1 MILAFTVLRDLQQID
16 HTKETRLSR
25 QLWSDIRKANRHDRI
40 HLDLTFFDSVRAA
53 NFDMW
58 TRPYPDTAGDFS
70 ALNSLPKTLAE
81 QHEES
86 LHPRRMYRLRSP
98 LWNTL
103 IRERH
108 KTGRLPVQMK

>member
-1 MILAFTVLRDLQQID
+1 MEPNQIDILAFTVLRDLEQID
-16 HTKETRLSR
+16 HTQETRLSR

-81 QHEES
+81 QHEEVYTRPADVSPAVPS
-86 LHPRRMYRLRSP
+86 LGHPD
-98 LWNTL
+98 
-103 IRERH
+103 
-108 KTGRLPVQMK
+108 